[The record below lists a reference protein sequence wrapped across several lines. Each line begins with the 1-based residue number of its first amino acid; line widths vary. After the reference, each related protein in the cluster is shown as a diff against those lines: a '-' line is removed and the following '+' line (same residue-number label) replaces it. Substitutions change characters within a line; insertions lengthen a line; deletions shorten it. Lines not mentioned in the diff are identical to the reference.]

1 MNKPLLIETVY
12 VTGPLRLETTWS
24 DGKSMDID
32 FALVLARAKP
42 EAPIQALHNPAIF
55 ERVAVAEWGH
65 GLDWPD
71 GLSMDADR
79 LRDIAVEQDGGAS
92 GQFAAW
98 MARHQLSPCSAAEA
112 LGTTRY
118 MVTRYRTGS
127 RPVPR
132 TVLLAC
138 KGWEAERS
146 EEATK

>member
-1 MNKPLLIETVY
+1 MNKPLLIESVR

-24 DGKSMDID
+24 DGKSMTID
-32 FALVLARAKP
+32 FAPVLARSKP
-42 EAPIQALHNPAIF
+42 EAPIQALHKPALF
-55 ERVAVAEWGH
+55 ERVTVAEWGH

-79 LRDIAVEQDGGAS
+79 LRDIAVEQEGGS
-92 GQFAAW
+92 SSQFAAW
-98 MARHQLSPCSAAEA
+98 MVRHQLSPRSAAEA

-118 MVTRYRTGS
+118 MVTHYRIGS

-146 EEATK
+146 EEAAR